1 MTDLNSVIKKFEN
14 YLLAQK
20 KSRNTVREYKS
31 LVKNFLEFEKKD
43 PTNISIE
50 DIENYREYLVI
61 EKHASKQTIY
71 LTMKALQSFFKFLNR
86 NDLSKIPAPKR
97 SKKLPVYLNSLE
109 MNRLIEAS
117 SKNKRD
123 HAIIVLL
130 AYSGMRVSEL
140 CSLDVEDIDFIE
152 GIVRIRSGKGDKD
165 RIVVVDRRAIETLK
179 DYLHDEKRYNGPLF
193 LTQKNSRITPVHV
206 ERLIRKYSKLAGI
219 SKHVTPH
226 VIRHT
231 FATTLLKN
239 GADIRFIQQLLGH
252 SSISTTEIYTHV
264 DENMLR
270 EIYEKTKPH
279 Y

>member
-1 MTDLNSVIKKFEN
+1 MTDLNSIIKKFEN

-20 KSRNTVREYKS
+20 KSRNTVKEYKS
-31 LVKNFLEFEKKD
+31 LVKNFIEFEKKD
-43 PTNISIE
+43 PIHISIE
-50 DIENYREYLVI
+50 DVEKYREYLVI
-61 EKHASKQTIY
+61 EKRASKQTIY
-71 LTMKALQSFFKFLNR
+71 LTMKALQAFFKFLNR
-86 NDLSKIPAPKR
+86 SDLSKIPAPKR

-109 MNRLIEAS
+109 MNRLIDAS

-140 CSLDVEDIDFIE
+140 CSLDIEDIDFIE

-165 RIVVVDRRAIETLK
+165 RIVVIDRRAIETLK
-179 DYLHDEKRYNGPLF
+179 DYLNDEKRYSGPLF
-193 LTQKNSRITPVHV
+193 LSQKNSRITSVQV

-219 SKHVTPH
+219 NKHVTPH

-264 DENMLR
+264 DENTLR
-270 EIYEKTKPH
+270 EIYEKTKPN

>member
-1 MTDLNSVIKKFEN
+1 MTDLNSIIKKFEN

-43 PTNISIE
+43 PIHISIE
-50 DIENYREYLVI
+50 DVEKYREYLVI

-71 LTMKALQSFFKFLNR
+71 LAMKALQSFFKFLNR
-86 NDLSKIPAPKR
+86 SDLSKIPAPKR

-109 MNRLIEAS
+109 MNRLIDAS

-140 CSLDVEDIDFIE
+140 CSLDIEDIDFIE

-165 RIVVVDRRAIETLK
+165 RIVVIDKKAIETLK
-179 DYLHDEKRYNGPLF
+179 DYLHDEKRFSGPLF
-193 LTQKNSRITPVHV
+193 LSQKNSRITSVQV

-264 DENMLR
+264 DESTLR
-270 EIYEKTKPH
+270 EIYEKTKPN